1 MESVLASPVVQN
13 EPEFV
18 YERRKPEETALHTV
32 LRENLETFLA
42 RVHADPNRG
51 NLPSYVERELRKYLG
66 CGQLDRG
73 QCTVSGLAITAWSS
87 GARKTL
93 RATREFKDAE
103 CG

>member
-1 MESVLASPVVQN
+1 MESVLASPAIQN

-32 LRENLETFLA
+32 LRENLETFLE

-73 QCTVSGLAITAWSS
+73 FVRFRCTDCGHDMAVAAS
-87 GARKTL
+87 
-93 RATREFKDAE
+93 FKI
-103 CG
+103 